1 MNIGREQW
9 QDLEHAFAGGPP
21 AALEE
26 HLRQFS
32 PRLAQAAGP
41 EGVAALVHHAREKA
55 AQYELASPS
64 GGQWLVE
71 CMALFGWQ
79 FDSDPQYAVLSRIL
93 QDGVGAPQ
101 FERLQQL
108 HGLTVDFL
116 ERACG
121 KEREYERR
129 GLTRLLEVE
138 PKTVAAQ
145 AHPGIAALSQLRVAF
160 PERCETIGEAG
171 LMNLA
176 REAAQVARQE
186 NLDSAEGD
194 VLCLGLCF
202 TLGHGF
208 AHDPLY
214 PWVAHALEKGG
225 STEARIE
232 HLYARSRIYLQHA
245 LEIAEKRAEKPA
257 RKEI

>member
-9 QDLEHAFAGGPP
+9 QDLERAFAGGPP
-21 AALEE
+21 AALAE

-32 PRLAQAAGP
+32 PRLSQAAGP

-55 AQYELASPS
+55 AQYELVSPS

-79 FDSDPQYAVLSRIL
+79 FDSDPQYSLLSRAL
-93 QDGVGAPQ
+93 QDSVAVPQ
-101 FERLQQL
+101 FERLQHL

-116 ERACG
+116 ERSCG

-129 GLTRLLEVE
+129 GLARLLGVE

-145 AHPGIAALSQLRVAF
+145 EHPGIAALSQLRIAF
-160 PERCETIGEAG
+160 PERCDLIGEAA
-171 LMNLA
+171 LMDLA
-176 REAAQVARQE
+176 REAARVARQE
-186 NLDSAEGD
+186 NLDSVEGD

-214 PWVAHALEKGG
+214 PWIAHALEKAG

-245 LEIAEKRAEKPA
+245 LEAAENPA
-257 RKEI
+257 GKEI